1 MNLET
6 LIVKLETHNTTSV
19 QLVEEA
25 IAAIKANEKYNAI
38 GVISPLA
45 LTHAKQLDE
54 ERALKQIRSP
64 LHGIPVVIK
73 DNMMY
78 RDGTPTTANSYALRD
93 LMPRHNAIV
102 VDRLLKAGVI
112 IVGKANMSEMANFL
126 TEGLPNGYGSMYGQV
141 QHPYDERF
149 DPLGSSTGSAVAVAL
164 GIVSGALGTET
175 NGSLLAPAFYN
186 QVVTL
191 KPSPGVL
198 PQDGIIPISP
208 SQDTAGPMTN
218 SVMGAALMMDVLTD
232 QKNAYV
238 EALEQPIS
246 GVVGVLTMKGWLGDY
261 ILEEWVEKIQSVA
274 IARLKIIG
282 LEIDEIEI
290 TPERVPNELLL
301 LAEYKHAIDKFFE
314 TVPDFPIRSMEDLIA
329 EYKRHPERAM
339 KYGISLLEA
348 SLTHA
353 KAPDDPEYL
362 ALKEA
367 QQEQSSY
374 VQRLLEEKG
383 YRAVMTLGWT
393 DYGAIYGN
401 PSVQVPEKRW
411 VDHPRG
417 VTFIGKV
424 GSDKDLLAL
433 AYQYEQNVLKTDP
446 LD

>member
-1 MNLET
+1 
-6 LIVKLETHNTTSV
+6 
-19 QLVEEA
+19 
-25 IAAIKANEKYNAI
+25 
-38 GVISPLA
+38 
-45 LTHAKQLDE
+45 
-54 ERALKQIRSP
+54 
-64 LHGIPVVIK
+64 
-73 DNMMY
+73 
-78 RDGTPTTANSYALRD
+78 
-93 LMPRHNAIV
+93 
-102 VDRLLKAGVI
+102 
-112 IVGKANMSEMANFL
+112 
-126 TEGLPNGYGSMYGQV
+126 
-141 QHPYDERF
+141 
-149 DPLGSSTGSAVAVAL
+149 L

-175 NGSLLAPAFYN
+175 NGSLLAPALYN

-218 SVMGAALMMDVLTD
+218 SVMGAALLMDVLTD

-261 ILEEWVEKIQSVA
+261 IPAEWVEKIQPVA
-274 IARLKIIG
+274 IARLKIMG

-290 TPERVPNELLL
+290 TPEEVPNALLL
-301 LAEYKHAIDKFFE
+301 LSEYKHAIDKFFE

-353 KAPDDPEYL
+353 KAPDDPEYV

-367 QQEQSSY
+367 QKEQSSY

-383 YRAVMTLGWT
+383 YRAVVTVGWT

-411 VDHPRG
+411 VNHPRG

>member
-1 MNLET
+1 
-6 LIVKLETHNTTSV
+6 
-19 QLVEEA
+19 
-25 IAAIKANEKYNAI
+25 
-38 GVISPLA
+38 
-45 LTHAKQLDE
+45 
-54 ERALKQIRSP
+54 
-64 LHGIPVVIK
+64 
-73 DNMMY
+73 
-78 RDGTPTTANSYALRD
+78 
-93 LMPRHNAIV
+93 
-102 VDRLLKAGVI
+102 
-112 IVGKANMSEMANFL
+112 
-126 TEGLPNGYGSMYGQV
+126 
-141 QHPYDERF
+141 
-149 DPLGSSTGSAVAVAL
+149 
-164 GIVSGALGTET
+164 
-175 NGSLLAPAFYN
+175 
-186 QVVTL
+186 VTL

-218 SVMGAALMMDVLTD
+218 SVMGAALLMDVLTD

-261 ILEEWVEKIQSVA
+261 IPAEWVEKIQPVA
-274 IARLKIIG
+274 IARLKIMG

-290 TPERVPNELLL
+290 TPEEVPNALLL
-301 LAEYKHAIDKFFE
+301 LSEYKHAIDKFFE

-353 KAPDDPEYL
+353 KAPDDPEYV

-367 QQEQSSY
+367 QKEQSSY

-383 YRAVMTLGWT
+383 YRAVVTVGWT

-411 VDHPRG
+411 VNHPRG

-424 GSDKDLLAL
+424 GSDIDLLAL